1 MKNTFIIFMNILF
14 IMVVAADVVS
24 VKYGYDSKLPKVT
37 KSSYH
42 ELQAQVEQPLQTA
55 DMYILN
61 SYKLQ

>member
-24 VKYGYDSKLPKVT
+24 VKFNCETNLPNVT
-37 KSSYH
+37 KSAYQ
-42 ELQAQVEQPLQTA
+42 ELQAQTEAPLQTA

-61 SYKLQ
+61 NKNL